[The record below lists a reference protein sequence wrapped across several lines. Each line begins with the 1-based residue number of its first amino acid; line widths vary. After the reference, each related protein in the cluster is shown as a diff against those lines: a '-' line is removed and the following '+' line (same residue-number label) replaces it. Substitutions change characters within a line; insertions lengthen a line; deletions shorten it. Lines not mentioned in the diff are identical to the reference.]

1 MPDLRAL
8 MQLMRL
14 PAVFTAWSNI
24 IAAHLIAT
32 AGHVEWRYLIWTVIA
47 SSAIYLAGMVLND
60 CFDLSEDRRDRP
72 GRPLPS
78 GAVPVRFAWL
88 LGAGLLAAGLTAAAL
103 AGTRVLFW
111 AVPLIGLVVLYDGGA
126 KHGRFG
132 EVTMAGCRY
141 LNWIMGLSVMPVD
154 GAAWLIPLPIFLYTL
169 SLTTLSAI
177 EVDST
182 DRQRV
187 AWSIAGMV
195 AAGLSMIGLTLLGV
209 LADPL
214 GLVAAGAL
222 FVIVIMRLLKVRQD
236 TTPETV
242 QAAMKTLIIGIIPL
256 DAALLAT
263 DGRYLAAVLLLL
275 LLIPSKI
282 LSRRIYIT

>member
-1 MPDLRAL
+1 ME
-8 MQLMRL
+8 
-14 PAVFTAWSNI
+14 F
-24 IAAHLIAT
+24 
-32 AGHVEWRYLIWTVIA
+32 
-47 SSAIYLAGMVLND
+47 
-60 CFDLSEDRRDRP
+60 
-72 GRPLPS
+72 
-78 GAVPVRFAWL
+78 
-88 LGAGLLAAGLTAAAL
+88 
-103 AGTRVLFW
+103 
-111 AVPLIGLVVLYDGGA
+111 
-126 KHGRFG
+126 
-132 EVTMAGCRY
+132 
-141 LNWIMGLSVMPVD
+141 
-154 GAAWLIPLPIFLYTL
+154 
-169 SLTTLSAI
+169 
-177 EVDST
+177 
-182 DRQRV
+182 
-187 AWSIAGMV
+187 
-195 AAGLSMIGLTLLGV
+195 